1 MSPAACNRTVFASAA
16 LVLTTTE
23 GGPTGEATMV
33 QRVGGHFVE
42 DLSNFFGWRNVPM
55 ALVERSEFDA
65 ACDRLE
71 AAGWQIRDQD
81 RAWNAF
87 VSLRS
92 EYAARLNEMA
102 LFWVTP
108 PALWIGDR
116 GAVRHMPPVTTA

>member
-1 MSPAACNRTVFASAA
+1 
-16 LVLTTTE
+16 
-23 GGPTGEATMV
+23 MV

-65 ACDRLE
+65 ACDRLK